1 MQVLETITSTFRGRR
16 MSFAQLQASS
26 SRKSSGKPVEKWAV
40 YKQLC
45 IAKHIFGVND
55 RCLAVLSSLL
65 SFYPENEISEK
76 NGLIVFPSNRQLS
89 LRAHGMA
96 ESTLR
101 RHLASLVDAGLIAR
115 RDSPNGKRYAY
126 KDRGGEVEEAFGF
139 SFAPLLYRANE
150 IAQTAERVL
159 ADAKLLKRTRERITL
174 QRRDLAQMFEAALEE
189 TPSDEWKDAYQRF
202 RAIVNALPRRAPIG
216 DLEAILEQFTL
227 LRAEIDNLL
236 ISIDNVQDLSV
247 NERQYER
254 QQYESL
260 PESLFESK
268 NIQKIDLKGIPT
280 SKTAQSK
287 CVVSQSSA
295 DKIPLD
301 MVLRACPDI
310 RDYAPAGISCWRDLI
325 EVSRVVSGF
334 LGIARS
340 AYLEASQTMS
350 LEGVSAVVAWLL
362 QRAGEIQAPGGYLRS
377 LTQKARGGGFSIVQ
391 VLMTGLKAN
400 APRAG

>member
-1 MQVLETITSTFRGRR
+1 
-16 MSFAQLQASS
+16 
-26 SRKSSGKPVEKWAV
+26 
-40 YKQLC
+40 
-45 IAKHIFGVND
+45 
-55 RCLAVLSSLL
+55 
-65 SFYPENEISEK
+65 
-76 NGLIVFPSNRQLS
+76 
-89 LRAHGMA
+89 
-96 ESTLR
+96 
-101 RHLASLVDAGLIAR
+101 
-115 RDSPNGKRYAY
+115 
-126 KDRGGEVEEAFGF
+126 DRGGEVEEAFGF